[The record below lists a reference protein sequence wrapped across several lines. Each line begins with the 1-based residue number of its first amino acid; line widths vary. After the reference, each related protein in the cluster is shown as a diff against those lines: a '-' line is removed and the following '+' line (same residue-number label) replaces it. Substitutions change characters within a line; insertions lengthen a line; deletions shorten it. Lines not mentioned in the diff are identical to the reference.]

1 MDISKRNKKVAI
13 ARWKKVH
20 TKQKERIPK
29 DKKSLLI
36 KAAICGFL
44 AGDGSVQK
52 RKEKKF
58 YHYQIDF
65 FPDDKIMMVT
75 YIRQIK
81 KIYNKT
87 PSIRENNG
95 FYSVRLTSKVIFEDI
110 NNHANFGLKNWTIP
124 KKLFE
129 IIGAKQNWLRA
140 FFSAEAYV
148 NKSSIK
154 VQTVNKEGMKEIS
167 KALDSLGVS
176 HNYYEYNSKNKSE
189 YPVSIISILKK
200 ESRIKYCNI
209 IGFWHRKKSKALKEA
224 LGL

>member
-1 MDISKRNKKVAI
+1 MDFSKRNKKVAL
-13 ARWKKVH
+13 ARWKKVLS
-20 TKQKERIPK
+20 KEKENISEGR
-29 DKKSLLI
+29 KSLVA

-52 RKEKKF
+52 RKEKRF
-58 YHYQIDF
+58 FHHQIDF
-65 FPDDKIMMVT
+65 FPDDKDMMHT
-75 YIRQIK
+75 YIELIKAVYNKEPSIK
-81 KIYNKT
+81 KNK
-87 PSIRENNG
+87 N
-95 FYSVRLTSKVIFEDI
+95 FYSVRINSKTIFEDL
-110 NNHANFGLKNWTIP
+110 NKHAKFGVKNWTLP
-124 KKLFE
+124 KELFE
-129 IIGAKQNWLRA
+129 ADEAKQNWLRA